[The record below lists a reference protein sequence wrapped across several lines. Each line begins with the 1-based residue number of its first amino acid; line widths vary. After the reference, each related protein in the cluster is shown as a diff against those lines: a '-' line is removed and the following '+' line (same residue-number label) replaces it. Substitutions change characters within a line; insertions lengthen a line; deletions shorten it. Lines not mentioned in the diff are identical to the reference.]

1 MFLTDLSARFVSVTF
16 ESIDGEIVDAQQKI
30 VELLDLDRSVLGQ
43 LEGSKGC
50 VYTHSWYR
58 PGLEPISASAAIDL
72 PWMASNLARGETVCF
87 ERIDDLPEEAARER
101 EVARRFGLLSNVSFP
116 LKSGHR

>member
-1 MFLTDLSARFVSVTF
+1 MSPIFSSGEPGPQLTWTAM
-16 ESIDGEIVDAQQKI
+16 
-30 VELLDLDRSVLGQ
+30 
-43 LEGSKGC
+43 

>member
-50 VYTHSWYR
+50 VYTHPR
-58 PGLEPISASAAIDL
+58 P
-72 PWMASNLARGETVCF
+72 N
-87 ERIDDLPEEAARER
+87 
-101 EVARRFGLLSNVSFP
+101 
-116 LKSGHR
+116 